1 MVASLSF
8 LEWGWFILMVASL
21 SFLEAG
27 WSWSV
32 LDNIL
37 RWEHLGK
44 VGGSVLV
51 EKKNGELTFV
61 EHSFLLCSM

>member
-27 WSWSV
+27 WSFLEIIV
-32 LDNIL
+32 
-37 RWEHLGK
+37 RWGHLEK
-44 VGGSVLV
+44 ICGSVLV
-51 EKKNGELTFV
+51 TRKTGELTFC
-61 EHSFLLCSM
+61 EHSFLLCSML